1 MIKLK
6 KGLGVALVAMF
17 LGGCE
22 TLPQDLDAMPAYES
36 FVVNENFNDLYYRLT
51 TAQSKV
57 TVCRAILSSNI
68 YVDRG
73 EFRIYYGLVS
83 GGIAPVTITTN
94 AVYATKQG
102 DQTAV
107 VLKDGATTL
116 PHNKTTRQLSNFVK
130 TGNCK

>member
-1 MIKLK
+1 MKLK
-6 KGLGVALVAMF
+6 NSLGLAVVAMI

-22 TLPQDLDAMPAYES
+22 TLPQDLDAMPAHES
-36 FVVNENFNDLYYRLT
+36 FVVNEKLNDLYYRLT
-51 TAQSKV
+51 TVESKEAA
-57 TVCRAILSSNI
+57 CRAILSSNI

-83 GGIAPVTITTN
+83 GGLAPVTITTN

-116 PHNKTTRQLSNFVK
+116 PHNKTTRQLLNFIK